1 MKSQPLDK
9 KSLMSQLGCAF
20 TIYIDGLRCRM
31 YVIAVDLLGGP
42 IHRRRHRRRVPP
54 VRPPGQRRQ
63 ARVLPEQRLSP
74 AGRRRGGGPPKCR
87 YARTTDARFP
97 IDPFICCRSS

>member
-1 MKSQPLDK
+1 
-9 KSLMSQLGCAF
+9 MSQLECLY
-20 TIYIDGLRCRM
+20 TYGLRCRM

-63 ARVLPEQRLSP
+63 ARLLRLLQP
-74 AGRRRGGGPPKCR
+74 LDWRPRRPGGGQPE
-87 YARTTDARFP
+87 A
-97 IDPFICCRSS
+97 